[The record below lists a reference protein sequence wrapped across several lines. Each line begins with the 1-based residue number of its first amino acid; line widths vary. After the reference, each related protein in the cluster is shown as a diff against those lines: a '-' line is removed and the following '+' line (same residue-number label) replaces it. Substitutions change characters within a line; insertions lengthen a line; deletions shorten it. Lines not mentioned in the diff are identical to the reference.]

1 MAVKKKDMDEGRGIL
16 EIFSKNQKFNQ
27 EHNTYLNTIKNL
39 SQAYKS
45 IDPKISLNNLN
56 TKVKSF
62 IKFAKLI
69 KNNNSF
75 QPLLEQLKLQLIE
88 KIKLSLNEFIHTKF
102 ILDYTLTIPEL
113 LYQLLDQLKEFEEFD
128 KLLNQLKLLDNQSN
142 LAYYNNQIQSYINI
156 ILGKY
161 KEYVENV
168 FIRNPNIIVL
178 EELYNQVQNYI
189 NKYSE
194 FIKSMTNNRKR
205 SINNLFHTII
215 ETLNIISDRIST
227 KKSII
232 SLNANHISNE
242 MKRRINLL
250 YEKNENIH
258 NNLQTMQYELYKK
271 YQQNYKIPELKKLSE
286 I

>member
-113 LYQLLDQLKEFEEFD
+113 LYQLLDQLKE
-128 KLLNQLKLLDNQSN
+128 
-142 LAYYNNQIQSYINI
+142 
-156 ILGKY
+156 
-161 KEYVENV
+161 
-168 FIRNPNIIVL
+168 
-178 EELYNQVQNYI
+178 
-189 NKYSE
+189 
-194 FIKSMTNNRKR
+194 
-205 SINNLFHTII
+205 SI
-215 ETLNIISDRIST
+215 
-227 KKSII
+227 
-232 SLNANHISNE
+232 
-242 MKRRINLL
+242 
-250 YEKNENIH
+250 
-258 NNLQTMQYELYKK
+258 
-271 YQQNYKIPELKKLSE
+271 
-286 I
+286 